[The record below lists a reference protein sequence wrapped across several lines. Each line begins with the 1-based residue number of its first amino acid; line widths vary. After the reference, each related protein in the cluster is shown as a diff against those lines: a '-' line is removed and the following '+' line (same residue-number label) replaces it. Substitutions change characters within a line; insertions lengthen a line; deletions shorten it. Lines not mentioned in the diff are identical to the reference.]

1 MTWGQPLRRGTLILV
16 EPGPGEVTQ
25 LLDAIRAGDGHATD
39 RLLPLVYDEL
49 RRLARARLSA
59 EPAGLTLQP
68 TALVHEAYLRLIGEK
83 DAQNAAKWQ
92 SHAHF
97 FGAAAIAMRRILIER
112 ARLARNRISKDS
124 KPVTE
129 LDSNTTPDAVDL
141 LALDQALENLSKMD
155 PRLTEVVH
163 LRFFAGL
170 TVEQA
175 AEVMGVSPRTVKRDW
190 NFARAWLHGAMTGKQ
205 AGEAPGADHGND
217 QTNQRSSGGEE

>member
-1 MTWGQPLRRGTLILV
+1 V
-16 EPGPGEVTQ
+16 ENGPGEVTQ

-68 TALVHEAYLRLIGEK
+68 TALVHEAYMRLVGEK
-83 DAQNAAKWQ
+83 DGRNNAKWQ
-92 SHAHF
+92 NHAHF

-112 ARLARNRISKDS
+112 ARLARNRVRKDS
-124 KPVTE
+124 APVTE
-129 LDSNTTPDAVDL
+129 LDSDTMPDAVDL
-141 LALDQALENLSKMD
+141 LALDQALEKLSAMD

-170 TVEQA
+170 SVEQT
-175 AEVMGVSPRTVKRDW
+175 AEVMGVSARTVKRDW
-190 NFARAWLHGAMTGKQ
+190 NFARAWLHGAMTGKKSGDVKTDQ
-205 AGEAPGADHGND
+205 SPGDEEA
-217 QTNQRSSGGEE
+217 